1 MLSLEGVLFVYLA
14 YICLPREV
22 PVSQGLP
29 LGWGLWGLWCGY
41 ALERWLDVSF
51 TSEGVVTWRH
61 RFHRASMGGL
71 LLGRVDF
78 IFNKGFARV
87 TFSHLE
93 SRGDLGVDG
102 VGRRGDFIAAVLP
115 EFRGVGFAGGLNV
128 WLIRL
133 HGKWV

>member
-1 MLSLEGVLFVYLA
+1 MNTLGFVVWVCVGALAGCEFYFRRGRHLAPSLSPCLYGRLA
-14 YICLPREV
+14 FRC
-22 PVSQGLP
+22 
-29 LGWGLWGLWCGY
+29 
-41 ALERWLDVSF
+41 
-51 TSEGVVTWRH
+51 
-61 RFHRASMGGL
+61 
-71 LLGRVDF
+71 GRVDF

>member
-1 MLSLEGVLFVYLA
+1 MNLQCNYPFGGNHITCQVGTGFA
-14 YICLPREV
+14 IDPGFDIV
-22 PVSQGLP
+22 PLHNDTKRIP
-29 LGWGLWGLWCGY
+29 L
-41 ALERWLDVSF
+41 
-51 TSEGVVTWRH
+51 
-61 RFHRASMGGL
+61 
-71 LLGRVDF
+71 